1 MSETAVKTPE
11 AGTRLGHGVTIK
23 RMKGHPVYR
32 WRATFI
38 EGGEYR
44 KKGFKT
50 EKAAEEWKK
59 TRLEEARAHG
69 TDSALTSA
77 ERAAVLDTR
86 AELEELGMTLR
97 EAVAFAADYRRRSMR
112 SCTMNDL
119 VADAISARRKA
130 GLSDVHIKGMEGRLG
145 RFNETFGGRSV
156 ATISTQEIE
165 DWLHAL
171 ELSPSSVNSYR
182 RMLVLAFNDAIKKKF
197 TTENP
202 AARVIR
208 SKEVESE
215 VSILAPEDADRL
227 LQGADAEIL
236 PVVAIGLFTGL
247 RDSELKRLDWKEV
260 RIAAGKVVVR
270 ASKAKSARSRSV
282 VISENLKAWLAPHA
296 KTSGPV
302 WPENGR
308 KRLEAARRAAGFGAP
323 KEVEKSIEANKEN
336 PETPVLREWPENG
349 MRHSFAT
356 YHLLHHKDAG
366 ALALEMGHK
375 DCSIIF
381 KHYRNV
387 DATDQEAATF
397 WSISPEVAANVVT
410 MAKAG

>member
-1 MSETAVKTPE
+1 MIESAEKSQE
-11 AGTRLGHGVTIK
+11 AGARLGHGVTIK

-38 EGGEYR
+38 EGGQYR

-50 EKAAEEWKK
+50 ERAAEEWKAE
-59 TRLEEARAHG
+59 RMEEARAHG
-69 TDSALTSA
+69 TDTALTSA
-77 ERAAVLDTR
+77 ERATVIDTR
-86 AELEELGMTLR
+86 AELEELGLSLR
-97 EAVAFAADYRRRSMR
+97 DAVAFSIDYRRRSLR
-112 SCTMNDL
+112 ACTMAEL
-119 VADAISARRKA
+119 VADAIAARKRA
-130 GLSDVHIKGMEGRLG
+130 GLSDRHIKGMEGRLG
-145 RFNETFGGRSV
+145 RFNESFGTRSV
-156 ATISTQEIE
+156 ATITTQEIE
-165 DWLHAL
+165 DWLHEL

-182 RMLVLAFNDAIKKKF
+182 RMLVLAFNDAIKKNF

-202 AARVIR
+202 AAKVIQ

-215 VSILAPEDADRL
+215 VSILSPEDAEKL

-247 RDSELKRLDWKEV
+247 RDSELKRLDWTEV
-260 RIAAGKVVVR
+260 RIKAGKVVVK

-282 VISENLKAWLAPHA
+282 AISENLKAWLTPHV

-323 KEVEKSIEANKEN
+323 KEVAKSIEANKTN
-336 PETPVLREWPENG
+336 PEKPVLKVWPENG

-356 YHLLHHKDAG
+356 YHLFHHKDAG
-366 ALALEMGHK
+366 ALALEMGHT

-387 DATDQEAATF
+387 DATDQDAANF
-397 WSISPEVAANVVT
+397 WNISPEVAANVVT

>member
-1 MSETAVKTPE
+1 MP
-11 AGTRLGHGVTIK
+11 RNHDI
-23 RMKGHPVYR
+23 
-32 WRATFI
+32 
-38 EGGEYR
+38 
-44 KKGFKT
+44 
-50 EKAAEEWKK
+50 
-59 TRLEEARAHG
+59 
-69 TDSALTSA
+69 
-77 ERAAVLDTR
+77 
-86 AELEELGMTLR
+86 
-97 EAVAFAADYRRRSMR
+97 
-112 SCTMNDL
+112 
-119 VADAISARRKA
+119 
-130 GLSDVHIKGMEGRLG
+130 
-145 RFNETFGGRSV
+145 
-156 ATISTQEIE
+156 
-165 DWLHAL
+165 
-171 ELSPSSVNSYR
+171 
-182 RMLVLAFNDAIKKKF
+182 
-197 TTENP
+197 
-202 AARVIR
+202 
-208 SKEVESE
+208 
-215 VSILAPEDADRL
+215 
-227 LQGADAEIL
+227 
-236 PVVAIGLFTGL
+236 
-247 RDSELKRLDWKEV
+247 SELKRLDWKEV

-282 VISENLKAWLAPHA
+282 VISENLKAWLTPHA

-323 KEVEKSIEANKEN
+323 KEVEKSIEVNKED
-336 PETPVLREWPENG
+336 PEKPILREWPENG

>member
-1 MSETAVKTPE
+1 MSETAGKSQE
-11 AGTRLGHGVTIK
+11 AGARLGHGVTIK

-38 EGGEYR
+38 EGGKYR
-44 KKGFKT
+44 TKLFKT
-50 EKAAEEWKK
+50 ADAAEKWKEK
-59 TRLEEARAHG
+59 RLEEARAHG
-69 TDSALTSA
+69 TDSAITSS
-77 ERAAVLDTR
+77 ERSTVLDTR
-86 AELEELGMTLR
+86 ADLEELGMSLR
-97 EAVAFAADYRRRSMR
+97 EAVAFAIDFRRRSLR
-112 SCTMNDL
+112 SCTMAEL
-119 VADAISARRKA
+119 VKDAIAARKRA
-130 GLSDVHIKGMEGRLG
+130 GLSEAHIKGMEGRLG
-145 RFNETFGGRSV
+145 RFNEIFGSRSV
-156 ATISTQEIE
+156 ATITTQEIE
-165 DWLHAL
+165 DWLHGL

-202 AARVIR
+202 AAKVIR

-215 VSILAPEDADRL
+215 VSILSPGGAEKL

-260 RIAAGKVVVR
+260 RLAAGKVVVR

-282 VISENLKAWLAPHA
+282 AISENLVAWLTPHA
-296 KTSGPV
+296 KAGGPV

-323 KEVEKSIEANKEN
+323 KEVAKSIEANKAN
-336 PETPVLREWPENG
+336 PEKPILEEWPQNG
-349 MRHSFAT
+349 MRHSYGT
-356 YHLLHHKDAG
+356 YHLLHHKDAP

-375 DCSIIF
+375 DTSIIF

-387 DATDQEAATF
+387 DATEEEAAAY
-397 WSISPEVAANVVT
+397 WSIRPEAAGNVVA
-410 MAKAG
+410 MGKAS